1 MTGSFWRG
9 SRLENS
15 TEKMATIT
23 SGAGAVAGTG
33 VDLVEVARFRRVL
46 EQWRERF
53 TCRVF
58 LKSERLYC
66 ESRPHPWMHYAVRFA
81 VKEAVA
87 KAFGTGIS
95 PELGWQDIE
104 VMADPATRA
113 PSVRFSPKGQALA
126 ARRGIAR
133 VLVSLAHTHTY
144 AVAQAIL
151 VEDGNSRNQIP
162 DSRK

>member
-1 MTGSFWRG
+1 MDRIDQEAIS
-9 SRLENS
+9 
-15 TEKMATIT
+15 
-23 SGAGAVAGTG
+23 SGVGTVAGTG
-33 VDLVEVARFRRVL
+33 VDLVEVARFRQVL

-104 VMADPATRA
+104 VVADPTTRA
-113 PSVRFSPKGQALA
+113 PSVRFSPKGRTLVH
-126 ARRGIAR
+126 RRGIGR
-133 VLVSLAHTHTY
+133 VLVSLSHTHDY
-144 AVAQAIL
+144 AMAQAIL
-151 VEDGNSRNQIP
+151 VEAREA
-162 DSRK
+162 

>member
-1 MTGSFWRG
+1 MRYVDQETIKSAAGS
-9 SRLENS
+9 
-15 TEKMATIT
+15 
-23 SGAGAVAGTG
+23 VVGTG
-33 VDLVEVARFRRVL
+33 IDLVEVARIRQVL
-46 EQWRERF
+46 EQWRDRF
-53 TCRVF
+53 THRVF
-58 LKSERLYC
+58 LEAERRYC

-95 PELGWQDIE
+95 PELGWQDIK
-104 VMADPATRA
+104 VVADPATRA

-133 VLVSLAHTHTY
+133 VLISLSHTHNY

-151 VEDGNSRNQIP
+151 VEDGNRTT
-162 DSRK
+162 DDG

>member
-1 MTGSFWRG
+1 MSPLDQG
-9 SRLENS
+9 
-15 TEKMATIT
+15 TIT
-23 SGAGAVAGTG
+23 SGALSVVGTG
-33 VDLVEVARFRRVL
+33 VDLVEVVRFRQVL
-46 EQWRERF
+46 EQWHDRF

-58 LKSERLYC
+58 LEAERRYC

-104 VMADPATRA
+104 VVADPATRA
-113 PSVRFSPKGQALA
+113 PSVRFSPKGQTLA
-126 ARRGIAR
+126 DRRGIVR
-133 VLVSLAHTHTY
+133 VLVSLSHTHDY

-151 VEDGNSRNQIP
+151 VAD
-162 DSRK
+162 DSAVGPRRSAERTYQGPQ